1 MTIIRIYGS
10 FVSFTLPLE
19 DHGHVNVLENLLVL
33 RFKLQIGTMYMK
45 QEMYFVDCDISKTI

>member
-1 MTIIRIYGS
+1 M
-10 FVSFTLPLE
+10 SFTLPLE